1 MAELMFEKYNVPA
14 FFLSKDVV
22 LSCFACGRTSGL
34 VVDAG
39 ASGTLVVPVVDGWA
53 DIKGLN
59 RSVVGGRFM
68 DAYLLQ
74 ILRRQGIVPRPNYR
88 IKKSVAAD
96 NSVTVQD
103 IPLSNINS
111 PFDAWALLE
120 IGRELKEAVCRT
132 SDSPL
137 GAEGDGSSGGG
148 AKMSAN
154 IPLLPYELPDGTH
167 LDIGN
172 ERFQPSELFFDT
184 SPLDVNDPYL
194 NLLGLNTLENI
205 KSGRTSVFAS
215 LDSLPRLMCDSVLR
229 AENQDAQASLCGN
242 IVLSGG
248 VSCLDGTAERVK
260 TELERVLHP
269 TMPQWKVKTISTGE
283 SERAIC
289 TWLGGSIL
297 ASLGSFHEMW
307 LSRQEYDEYG
317 PNYVDRKCP

>member
-1 MAELMFEKYNVPA
+1 MN
-14 FFLSKDVV
+14 
-22 LSCFACGRTSGL
+22 
-34 VVDAG
+34 
-39 ASGTLVVPVVDGWA
+39 AS
-53 DIKGLN
+53 
-59 RSVVGGRFM
+59 
-68 DAYLLQ
+68 
-74 ILRRQGIVPRPNYR
+74 
-88 IKKSVAAD
+88 
-96 NSVTVQD
+96 
-103 IPLSNINS
+103 
-111 PFDAWALLE
+111 FDAWALLE

-137 GAEGDGSSGGG
+137 GGEGDSA
-148 AKMSAN
+148 AKLAN
-154 IPLLPYELPDGTH
+154 LPLLPYELPDGTH
-167 LDIGN
+167 LDVGN

-194 NLLGLNTLENI
+194 NLLGLNPLENI
-205 KSGRTSVFAS
+205 KLGRTSVFAS

-242 IVLSGG
+242 IVLAGG

-260 TELERVLHP
+260 TELERVLHS

-283 SERAIC
+283 SERAVC

-307 LSRQEYDEYG
+307 LSRQEYEEYG